1 MEPAASSAINTPAR
15 ERYDE
20 THGRK
25 GPVATV
31 AVAVAVASLESP
43 FEDSSVENRDGL
55 FTFAHAQ
62 RFMAK
67 VLAWCLAMEKKAEA
81 ASTFEELV
89 PLNTPQGGRTIYFAT
104 SKGAHLNEGFYKI
117 VVTSPVA
124 KLCWEQEVR
133 PLHERPA
140 RNFNQTF
147 K

>member
-43 FEDSSVENRDGL
+43 FEDSS
-55 FTFAHAQ
+55 TFSHAQ

-104 SKGAHLNEGFYKI
+104 CFVWSG
-117 VVTSPVA
+117 
-124 KLCWEQEVR
+124 
-133 PLHERPA
+133 
-140 RNFNQTF
+140 
-147 K
+147 

>member
-43 FEDSSVENRDGL
+43 FEDSS
-55 FTFAHAQ
+55 TFAHAQ

-81 ASTFEELV
+81 ASTFEDV
-89 PLNTPQGGRTIYFAT
+89 N
-104 SKGAHLNEGFYKI
+104 NENGVGLWKI
-117 VVTSPVA
+117 VVVLV
-124 KLCWEQEVR
+124 KLIVVGDGNGGVSSVMLFWYW
-133 PLHERPA
+133 
-140 RNFNQTF
+140 
-147 K
+147 

>member
-104 SKGAHLNEGFYKI
+104 VNNENGVGLWKI
-117 VVTSPVA
+117 VVVLV
-124 KLCWEQEVR
+124 KLIVVGDGNGGASSVMLFWC
-133 PLHERPA
+133 
-140 RNFNQTF
+140 
-147 K
+147 

>member
-31 AVAVAVASLESP
+31 AVAVASLESP
-43 FEDSSVENRDGL
+43 L
-55 FTFAHAQ
+55 FAHAR

-81 ASTFEELV
+81 ASTFVELV

-104 SKGAHLNEGFYKI
+104 CIL
-117 VVTSPVA
+117 
-124 KLCWEQEVR
+124 
-133 PLHERPA
+133 
-140 RNFNQTF
+140 
-147 K
+147 